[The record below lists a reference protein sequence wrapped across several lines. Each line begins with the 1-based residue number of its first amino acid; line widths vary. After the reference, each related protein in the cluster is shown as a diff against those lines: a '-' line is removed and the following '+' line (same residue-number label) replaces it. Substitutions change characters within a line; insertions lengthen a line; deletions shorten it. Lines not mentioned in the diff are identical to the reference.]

1 MSKPLRPPSTR
12 SLAVLLIVIAA
23 ALAALGT
30 MRVHNQHQLVV
41 LGYELS
47 QATAELREKNEE
59 NRRLR
64 LELSVL
70 TAPER
75 IERLAEGM
83 GLSPPAPGQIRTVS
97 HTIARPEEAAGDDE
111 GRERTPR

>member
-1 MSKPLRPPSTR
+1 MSKPLRPPSPR
-12 SLAVLLIVIAA
+12 SLAALLIVIAA

-30 MRVHNQHQLVV
+30 MRVHNQHRLVV

-59 NRRLR
+59 NRKLR

-70 TAPER
+70 TAPDR

-83 GLSPPAPGQIRTVS
+83 GLSPPAPGQIRTVT
-97 HTIARPEEAAGDDE
+97 HTITRPEETVGDDH
-111 GRERTPR
+111 GRERVSR

>member
-1 MSKPLRPPSTR
+1 MSPPLRPPSRR
-12 SLAVLLIVIAA
+12 SVAALLLVFAA
-23 ALAALGT
+23 ALAALGAL
-30 MRVHNQHQLVV
+30 RVRSQHQLLR
-41 LGYELS
+41 LGYDLTE
-47 QATAELREKNEE
+47 ATAELREKREE

-83 GLSPPAPGQIRTVS
+83 GLGPPEPGQIRHV
-97 HTIARPEEAAGDDE
+97 RLGGGEAA
-111 GRERTPR
+111 R